1 MEPLKQYKCLTDL
14 RDYLSAIENYRA
26 RPIIE
31 GQHPTLYKEELN
43 GKYRT
48 VMGIRICDF
57 QFSNDEKWVLP
68 HPQMG
73 PSFSSTWSNLKF
85 VHGMPSKRSKGKES
99 IDVYWLLSEADIPPG
114 LKFEEDKTNP
124 SHYFLTVT
132 EKMLTS
138 QLVTKLRLV
147 SYRMSVIR
155 DGSKVL

>member
-1 MEPLKQYKCLTDL
+1 MRALNLGDALTAIGQLKRELINKGEATELFGQVRGEGLA
-14 RDYLSAIENYRA
+14 SAIA
-26 RPIIE
+26 TIE
-31 GQHPTLYKEELN
+31 QGF
-43 GKYRT
+43 GD
-48 VMGIRICDF
+48 DF
-57 QFSNDEKWVLP
+57 FIQTS
-68 HPQMG
+68 Q
-73 PSFSSTWSNLKF
+73 
-85 VHGMPSKRSKGKES
+85 S